1 MPRIRILLSV
11 VLPQPDSP
19 TSPRHSP
26 RSTSKLTSL
35 TARIVRV
42 VPPPRSCSTRVSALR
57 MRKVLERWRT
67 LSTGASGLKEVVG
80 LETSFSFRRWPVA
93 AVISR
98 IGTSRSPGAMSKR
111 GTACSSAL
119 R

>member
-19 TSPRHSP
+19 TRPRHSP
-26 RSTSKLTSL
+26 RRTSKLTSL
-35 TARIVRV
+35 TARTVRV
-42 VPPPRSCSTRVSALR
+42 LPPPVSCSNSVSALR
-57 MRKVLERWRT
+57 MRKVFDRCRT
-67 LSTGASGLKEVVG
+67 LSTGASGLKVAVG
-80 LETSFSFRRWPVA
+80 CTAAFSFSRWPVA
-93 AVISR
+93 ALISR
-98 IGTSRSPGAMSKR
+98 IGFSRSPGTMSKR